1 MATQVQF
8 KKRKVTDGIVVHCAA
23 TNPSLDIGRKEI
35 QMWHVQ
41 QGWLA
46 IGYHF
51 VIRRDG
57 TVEEGRPHDVV
68 GSHVKGY
75 NERTLGICLVGGIDN
90 KGNPEDNFT
99 EAQKTAL
106 DGLLWRMVS
115 GVDFDGA
122 YKGLS
127 VCGHRDL
134 DARKACP
141 SFDAK
146 AWWIKQLCL
155 DR

>member
-1 MATQVQF
+1 MARQVAF
-8 KKRKVTDGIVVHCAA
+8 NKRKETNLLVVHCAA
-23 TNPSLDIGRKEI
+23 TKATMDIGRKEI

-57 TVEEGRPHDVV
+57 TIEEGRPHDVI
-68 GSHVKGY
+68 GSHVKGR
-75 NERTLGICLVGGIDN
+75 NHDSLGICLAGGIDAN
-90 KGNPEDNFT
+90 GKPEDNFT
-99 EAQKTAL
+99 AEQKTSL
-106 DGLLWRMVS
+106 DALLWRMTS
-115 GVDFDGA
+115 GVDFEGA
-122 YKGLS
+122 YKDLP

-134 DARKACP
+134 DSGKACP
-141 SFDAK
+141 SFDVK
-146 AWWIKQLCL
+146 SWWTGRVL

>member
-1 MATQVQF
+1 MASTVKF
-8 KKRKVTDGIVVHCAA
+8 NKRTSTNLIVVHCAA
-23 TNPSLDIGRKEI
+23 TKPTMDIGRKEI

-57 TVEEGRPHDVV
+57 TIEEGRPHDVV
-68 GSHVKGY
+68 GSHVKGR
-75 NERTLGICLVGGIDN
+75 NHDSLGICLAGGIDS
-90 KGNPEDNFT
+90 KGKPEDNFT
-99 EAQKTAL
+99 DLQKAAL
-106 DGLLWRMVS
+106 HTLLWRMTS
-115 GVDFDGA
+115 GKDFDGA
-122 YKGLS
+122 YQDLP

-134 DARKACP
+134 DPGKACP

-146 AWWIKQLCL
+146 AWWAAVNQ
-155 DR
+155 